1 MVGRAVLISGGYCP
15 VLISGGYCPVL
26 ISGGYTGTLFGCAT
40 LYARD
45 TIGLV

>member
-26 ISGGYTGTLFGCAT
+26 ISGGYRRDVIRVRDVVCA
-40 LYARD
+40 
-45 TIGLV
+45 